1 MRATMILKPGEK
13 VHVIHRRHYEKDHH
27 RHFIGVV
34 EAYDLGV
41 ARVTGHVYTVDPVK
55 FAFMRRPE
63 VRTRLVSVV
72 SGDVLINIIPN
83 KVNLEKITY
92 KQERKAVR
100 VTDGSDWHL
109 DLSEYTWM

>member
-1 MRATMILKPGEK
+1 MILKPGEK
-13 VHVIHRRHYEKDHH
+13 VHVIHRRHYEKDLH

-34 EAYDLGV
+34 DAYDLGV
-41 ARVTGHVYTVDPVK
+41 ARITGHVYTVEPVK
-55 FAFMRRPE
+55 FSFIKRPE

-72 SGDVLINIIPN
+72 SGDVLINIIPS
-83 KVNLEKITY
+83 KVNLEKIIY

-109 DLSEYTWM
+109 DLSEYGWM

>member
-1 MRATMILKPGEK
+1 MILKTGEK
-13 VHVIHRRHYEKDHH
+13 VHIIHRRLYEKDNH

-34 EAYDLGV
+34 DSYEMGV
-41 ARVTGHVYTVDPVK
+41 ARITGHVYTVDTIKFNFVK
-55 FAFMRRPE
+55 RPE

-72 SGDVLINIIPN
+72 SGDVLFNIIPA

-109 DLSEYTWM
+109 DLSEYTWL

>member
-1 MRATMILKPGEK
+1 MILKPGEK

-27 RHFIGVV
+27 RHFVGVV
-34 EAYDLGV
+34 DTYDSGI

-55 FAFMRRPE
+55 FTFIKRVDR
-63 VRTRLVSVV
+63 RTRLVSIV
-72 SGDVLINIIPN
+72 SGDVLVNIIPPS
-83 KVNLEKITY
+83 VNLEKITY

-109 DLSEYTWM
+109 DLSEFTWM

>member
-1 MRATMILKPGEK
+1 MILKQGEK
-13 VHVIHRRHYEKDHH
+13 VHIIHRRQYEKDHH

-41 ARVTGHVYTVDPVK
+41 ARITGHVYTVDPIKFTFVK
-55 FAFMRRPE
+55 REE
-63 VRTRLVSVV
+63 VRTRLVSIV
-72 SGDVLINIIPN
+72 SGDVLVNIIPA
-83 KVNLEKITY
+83 KVKLEQITY

-100 VTDGSDWHL
+100 VTDGSGWHL

>member
-1 MRATMILKPGEK
+1 MILKPGEK
-13 VHVIHRRHYEKDHH
+13 VHVIHRRNYEKDHH

-34 EAYDLGV
+34 ESYDLGV
-41 ARVTGHVYTVDPVK
+41 ARVTGHVYTVDSVK
-55 FAFMRRPE
+55 LSFVKRPE

-72 SGDVLINIIPN
+72 SGDVLVNVIPSSVDLTKII
-83 KVNLEKITY
+83 Y

-109 DLSEYTWM
+109 DLSEFSWK